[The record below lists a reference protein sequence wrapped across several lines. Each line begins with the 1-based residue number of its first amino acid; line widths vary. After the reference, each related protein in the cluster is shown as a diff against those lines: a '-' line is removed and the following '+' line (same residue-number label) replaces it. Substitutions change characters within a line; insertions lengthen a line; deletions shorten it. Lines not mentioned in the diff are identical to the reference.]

1 MNDKIPVALQPVPV
15 YATHEALPSTEKVPG
30 SPYEYVLRLSYDR
43 LYAHRVGLEREIEE
57 IAAQLKAAMEAA
69 VALAEAISAAE
80 VVIVDLRA
88 KLAEVQPTREEL
100 AESRDHLTVSGAF
113 RSDKYPWCRV
123 GFVPLKLADPAA
135 RDLLSEYARR
145 RGVIDSAFKFDL
157 YEALDRT
164 PAKPNVRYEPFETVQ
179 ELRAQLAAADDI
191 ALGNYLQGMKRAFSL
206 GVECCEFG
214 GADEA
219 AVALRKFADVSIAD
233 FEKVQEVKS

>member
-1 MNDKIPVALQPVPV
+1 MR
-15 YATHEALPSTEKVPG
+15 YAAREHDRGATE
-30 SPYEYVLRLSYDR
+30 
-43 LYAHRVGLEREIEE
+43 YAILEIGRAIR
-57 IAAQLKAAMEAA
+57 KA
-69 VALAEAISAAE
+69 
-80 VVIVDLRA
+80 
-88 KLAEVQPTREEL
+88 LAEVQPAREEL
-100 AESRDHLTVSGAF
+100 AEGRDHLTVSGAF